1 MVSGDWWWGVG
12 RLQARLTLSLK
23 IAAWSALDS
32 RAGQPGQGQARPGLS
47 REITCTVGLS
57 G

>member
-32 RAGQPGQGQARPGLS
+32 RAGQAGQGQARPGLS
-47 REITCTVGLS
+47 REITCTVVLW
-57 G
+57 